1 MKVFSILEQVPKLFQ
16 ALWFFLYC
24 KLLGRI
30 FTHPLCGQ
38 SPWLRGFRGVLEVPF
53 LAVPT
58 ILSLSLLLSVV
69 PKVSYA
75 IENNQESALEKKR
88 AVLDRLKKLSLK
100 ELSEVR
106 FYNPEATSAARK
118 TQKLLETAS
127 ALFVISQEDIRRAG
141 ITSIPEALRL
151 VPGVQVAR
159 VYANRWAISARGLN
173 GLASSK
179 LLVMIDGRTVYD
191 TKDAAVQWDVQ
202 GLLIEDI
209 DRIEVIRGPGA
220 SLWGANAV
228 NGIINIIT
236 KKAEKTQGNLV
247 TTLLGTGEEQ
257 AVVGLRHGGSM
268 KNGHYRVYGKFYKH
282 DNFVDG
288 GGQDQQDNWLI
299 RRGGFR
305 SDWNLT
311 KRDSLTV
318 QGDIYNGFTKQTL
331 FLPLDVPRIDNHYTY
346 VNGFN
351 LLARWQRVFTNGDM
365 ILQSYYDWIE
375 RDQTAFLNQKRGT
388 YDLDFQHRW
397 RRNDWQEFI
406 WGLGFRYVHD
416 DFDLHSAIVTFDP
429 TKRQDRTLSGF
440 VQAEFVLLS
449 KSSPSPLF
457 QRGERPSGS
466 LSQGKETP
474 SFPLFQREKRPSGSL
489 LQREENQSFPLLQRG
504 ETQSTPLSQRGAG
517 GDLLRL
523 TLGSKFEHN
532 EYMGFEYQPTARLL
546 WTPHD
551 KHSAWAAV
559 SRAVRT
565 PSRYDEDSENH
576 VRLGDLRFVVSGN
589 RDFQSEVLTS
599 YELGYR
605 LTPSDHFLLD
615 TALFYNEYEKLRT
628 NEQIGFEPFP
638 LPPTLRARWDNQMT
652 GEVYGLEMAA
662 HWQVSKDWRVIATY
676 NYTDVQLH
684 MLPTS
689 RSVVG
694 ETEEGDTPHHQA
706 TLRSLLSLPHHL
718 EFDTAL
724 YYVDNVPN
732 QNTAHY
738 TRFDVRLGWKA
749 RSNLDLSL
757 GARNLFDNQHPEF
770 GIGLSGNVELPDE
783 VRRAFYLQLDYR
795 F

>member
-16 ALWFFLYC
+16 ALWFFL
-24 KLLGRI
+24 
-30 FTHPLCGQ
+30 
-38 SPWLRGFRGVLEVPF
+38 
-53 LAVPT
+53 
-58 ILSLSLLLSVV
+58 LSLSLLLSAV

-75 IENNQESALEKKR
+75 IENNNESALEKKR

-100 ELSEVR
+100 ELSEVQ

-179 LLVMIDGRTVYD
+179 LLVMIDGRTVYN

-247 TTLLGTGEEQ
+247 TTFLGTGEEQ
-257 AVVGLRHGGSM
+257 AVVGVRHGGSM

-282 DNFVDG
+282 DNFVDAQ
-288 GGQDQQDNWLI
+288 GQDQQDNWLI

-351 LLARWQRVFTNGDM
+351 LLARWQRDFTNGDM

-375 RDQTAFLNQKRGT
+375 RDQTAFLNEKRGT

-416 DFDLHSAIVTFDP
+416 DFDLHSSIVTFDP

-449 KSSPSPLF
+449 KYPPFPLLP
-457 QRGERPSGS
+457 RGERPSGR
-466 LSQGKETP
+466 LS
-474 SFPLFQREKRPSGSL
+474 QREKRPSGSL
-489 LQREENQSFPLLQRG
+489 SQRKETPSFPLLQRE
-504 ETQSTPLSQRGAG
+504 ETQSTPLSQRKAG

-576 VRLGDLRFVVSGN
+576 VRLGDFRFVVSGN

-615 TALFYNEYEKLRT
+615 TALFYDEYEKLRT
-628 NEQIGFEPFP
+628 NEQIGFEPLP
-638 LPPTLRARWDNQMT
+638 PPPTLRARWDNQMT

-684 MLPTS
+684 LQPTS

-732 QNTAHY
+732 QNTPHY
-738 TRFDVRLGWKA
+738 TRFDVRLGWKP
-749 RSNLDLSL
+749 RPNLDLSL

-783 VRRAFYLQLDYR
+783 IRRAFYLQLDYR